1 MRPTNQTETQDTQ
14 RKMEILFAIY
24 PWVKTLHIIAVISW
38 MAGLLYLPRLFVNH
52 VERAPEGSETSE
64 IFKGMEERLLRII
77 MNPAM
82 IVTWVCGVL
91 LAVTPGIVDWSSVY
105 PWIKAAMVLGLTWFH
120 HWLGRE
126 RKVLAADGARRTGR
140 TYRLMNEVPTV
151 MMIVIVVMVVVRP
164 F

>member
-1 MRPTNQTETQDTQ
+1 
-14 RKMEILFAIY
+14 MEILFAIY

-151 MMIVIVVMVVVRP
+151 MMIVIVVMIVVRP